1 MRAPH
6 ASLRRLIRRFARQER
21 GAAAV
26 EFALVAA
33 PFLALLFGII
43 ELGLLFMGSV
53 TLDNATQAAAR
64 QVRTGQVVS
73 PSTPSGKETSKAA
86 FRDSICNNMG
96 WMKGDCLTNLVVD
109 VRTFTQFKDVT
120 YNNPIQN
127 GTFNPGQTTF
137 DTGGPSQ
144 IVLVRAY
151 YPWKLY
157 VPLASGALD
166 KTGGKTLLTSVT
178 TFRNEP
184 Y

>member
-1 MRAPH
+1 MRATH
-6 ASLRRLIRRFARQER
+6 ASLSSLIGRFARQER

-43 ELGLLFMGSV
+43 ELGLMFMGTV

-64 QVRTGQVVS
+64 EVRTGQVVS
-73 PSTPSGKETSKAA
+73 PSTTSGKEISRNA
-86 FRDSICNNMG
+86 FRDNICANMG
-96 WMKGDCLTNLVVD
+96 WMKADCTANLVVD
-109 VRTFTQFKDVT
+109 VRTFDQFQDIA
-120 YNNPIQN
+120 YNDPIKN
-127 GTFNPGQTTF
+127 KTFDPGQMTF
-137 DTGGPSQ
+137 ETGGPSD
-144 IVLVRAY
+144 IVLVRVY

-157 VPLASGALD
+157 VPLASGALE
-166 KTGGKTLLTSVT
+166 KMPGKTLLTSVT

>member
-1 MRAPH
+1 MSSRRAHSPSWI
-6 ASLRRLIRRFARQER
+6 ARFARHER

-43 ELGLLFMGSV
+43 ELGLMFMGSV

-73 PSTPSGKETSKAA
+73 PSTPAGKAASKSA
-86 FRDSICNNMG
+86 FRDGICNGMG
-96 WMKGDCLTNLVVD
+96 WMKGDCMTNLVVD
-109 VRTFTQFKDVT
+109 VRTFSQFNSVS
-120 YNNPIQN
+120 YNDPIQN
-127 GTFNPGQTTF
+127 KVFNAGQTTF
-137 DTGGPSQ
+137 ETGGPSE

-157 VPLASGALD
+157 VPLASGAMERMA
-166 KTGGKTLLTSVT
+166 GKTLLTSVT

>member
-1 MRAPH
+1 MPTRNT
-6 ASLRRLIRRFARQER
+6 RLAGLIGRFARHQR

-43 ELGLLFMGSV
+43 ELGLMFMGSV

-73 PSTPSGKETSKAA
+73 PATPDGKEKSKTA
-86 FRDSICNNMG
+86 FKDSICNGMG
-96 WMKGDCLTNLVVD
+96 WMKSDCLQNLVVD
-109 VRTFTQFKDVT
+109 VRTFTQFNDVS
-120 YNNPIQN
+120 YNNPIQK
-127 GTFNPGQTTF
+127 GAFNPGQTTF
-137 DTGGPSQ
+137 ETGGPSQ

-157 VPLASGALD
+157 VPLASGALE
-166 KTGGKTLLTSVT
+166 KTAGKTLLTSIT